1 MQKIL
6 QIIWSSGIQ
15 TFLFKMKLKIN
26 RPLCFFDLETT
37 GINITKDRIVEIAV
51 LKLYP
56 SEKIEKK
63 VWLVNPEMSIPLE
76 ASEIHGI
83 TDDKVANSPTFK
95 MVSKTI
101 YNFIKNSDLAGY
113 NSDRFDIP
121 LLMEEFLR
129 ADIDFETKNLKTIDV
144 QTIFH
149 KKEPRNLTAAL
160 KFYCDKNLENAHS
173 AMGDTQA
180 THDVLMSQIERY
192 ADLEPSTSFLSSFSS
207 RRKTADFAGYIIFN
221 KDGEECFS
229 FGKHKGKT
237 VNNVLDKEPGYFGWL
252 LNAEFPLYTKKV
264 LTQIRMQKSKL

>member
-1 MQKIL
+1 M
-6 QIIWSSGIQ
+6 Q

-63 VWLVNPEMSIPLE
+63 VWLVNPEMSIPVE

-83 TDDKVANSPTFK
+83 TDDKVADSPTFK
-95 MVSKTI
+95 MISKTI

-192 ADLEPSTSFLSSFSS
+192 EDLEPSTSFLSSFSA

-237 VNNVLDKEPGYFGWL
+237 VNNVLEKEPGYFGWL
-252 LNAEFPLYTKKV
+252 LNADFPLHTKKV